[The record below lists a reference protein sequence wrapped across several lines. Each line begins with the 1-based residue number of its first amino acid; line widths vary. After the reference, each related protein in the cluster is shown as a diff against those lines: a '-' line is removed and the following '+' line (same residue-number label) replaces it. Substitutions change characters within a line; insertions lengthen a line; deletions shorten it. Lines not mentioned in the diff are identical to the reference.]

1 MYKNQTISIILP
13 AYNEERTIS
22 NVIIDLKKLNI
33 FDEIIAVDNNSTD
46 NTKTEILKHNVTYVS
61 ITDRQ
66 GSGAA
71 VVGGLN
77 VAKTNLIMIFEPE
90 GSFNAIDCLKLLKI
104 MDEEKLDAVFTS
116 RTSGKMIFY
125 LKYGNWLYAKFLRL
139 LFGGSNI
146 TDVGS
151 SFRLIK
157 KENYDKFKENMKYPG
172 PEFQVELSINLMRQK
187 IKIKQI
193 PIEYK
198 HRIGPSKYTGNFSDS
213 FMVALRFTKVVFLK
227 FFKIE

>member
-13 AYNEERTIS
+13 AYNEGRTIS
-22 NVIIDLKKLNI
+22 NFIVDLKQLNI
-33 FDEIIAVDNNSTD
+33 FDEIITVDNNSTD
-46 NTKTEILKHNVTYVS
+46 NTKTEILKHNVTYLFE
-61 ITDRQ
+61 DKK
-66 GSGAA
+66 GYGAA
-71 VVGGLN
+71 VKKGLN
-77 VAKTNLIMIFEPE
+77 HAKTDLLMVSEPE